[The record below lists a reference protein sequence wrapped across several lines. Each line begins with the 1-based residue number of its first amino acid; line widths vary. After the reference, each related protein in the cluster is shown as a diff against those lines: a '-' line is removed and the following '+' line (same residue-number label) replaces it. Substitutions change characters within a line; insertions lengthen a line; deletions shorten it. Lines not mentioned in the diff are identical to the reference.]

1 MSYTKRIICLANSYK
16 PPSGRCVAGIEL
28 LDNGGRGGW
37 IRPVSARPGA
47 ELTSSDYRYQN
58 AGVPALLD
66 VIDISFTGQAP
77 RGHQTENHL
86 IDARLYW
93 TKVGELPW
101 PEMKNLQDHPTTLW
115 ANVDH
120 TSLGVFDCMS
130 SEIASTLSSSLL
142 LIHVDDFSVAVET
155 NHFTGKLAFRGTFT
169 YKGVHHNFSV
179 TDPRAR
185 DLFGPQG
192 VGTYLIGEAYL
203 CVSVTEPFEKDGRCH
218 KLVAGILTK
227 SPL

>member
-1 MSYTKRIICLANSYK
+1 MAYSKRIICLANSYK

-28 LDNGGRGGW
+28 LNNGVRGGW

-47 ELTSSDYRYQN
+47 ELTYADYRYQN
-58 AGVPALLD
+58 GSAPALLD
-66 VIDISFTGQAP
+66 VMDISFAGQAT

-86 IDARLYW
+86 IDPRVYW
-93 TKVGELPW
+93 SKVSVLAW
-101 PEMKNLQDHPTTLW
+101 KTLSTIQDKPTTLW

-130 SEIASTLSSSLL
+130 SEIASALGSSLL
-142 LIHVDDFSVAVET
+142 LIHVDDFSIEVET
-155 NHFTGKLAFRGTFT
+155 NHFSGKLAFRGTFT
-169 YKGVHHNFSV
+169 YKGTHHNFSV

-185 DLFGPQG
+185 DVFGPQG
-192 VGTYLIGEAYL
+192 VGIYPIGEAYL
-203 CVSVTEPFEKDGRCH
+203 CVSLTEPFEKDGRCH

-227 SPL
+227 STL